1 MRAMI
6 GSSDVV
12 LDGAAAYPEIAGL
25 RAALRRRDWPAC
37 RELLDQLEPTARSAT
52 VQACAGELGL
62 EEFLRGVL
70 AADVTD
76 AAAAALLGHH
86 LIHVGWEIR
95 SGHYATRVSA
105 KQFRQFHDWLRRA
118 ELVLIDA
125 AARHPKDPAIW
136 TARLLTARGLQLGLA
151 ESRRRLDRAV
161 AAQPHHL
168 PAQLQFLQTACPKW
182 DGTWEL
188 VHGFAR
194 DAMLA
199 APPGSPHAVL
209 VVHAHVEHIFGD
221 DDTDVFRY
229 LADDAIRGEIY
240 EAAHRSIWHPE
251 FRRGHGWVQAFNAF
265 ALIFTM
271 LDDRRSAATAFAG
284 LGSLAAEYPW
294 NQIGGDVHTQIREA
308 RAWAYEGAA

>member
-6 GSSDVV
+6 GSTDVV
-12 LDGAAAYPEIAGL
+12 LDAAAAYPEIAGL

-37 RELLDQLEPTARSAT
+37 RALLDQLEPTARSAAL
-52 VQACAGELGL
+52 QSCAGELGL

-95 SGHYATRVSA
+95 SGQYAKHVGAR
-105 KQFRQFHDWLRRA
+105 QFDRFHDWLRRA

-151 ESRRRLDRAV
+151 EARRRLDRAV

-168 PAQLQFLQTACPKW
+168 PAQLQFLQSACPKW
-182 DGTWEL
+182 DGTWE
-188 VHGFAR
+188 VAHEFAR

-209 VVHAHVEHIFGD
+209 VVHAHVEHIVGD
-221 DDTDVFRY
+221 DDTDVVRY
-229 LADDAIRGEIY
+229 LADDTIRAGIY

-251 FRRGHGWVQAFNAF
+251 FRRGPGWVQAFTAF

-284 LGSLAAEYPW
+284 LGTLAAEYPW
-294 NQIGGDVHTQIREA
+294 NQIGSDVSAQIREA
-308 RAWAYEGAA
+308 RAWAYEEAV

>member
-1 MRAMI
+1 MI

-25 RAALRRRDWPAC
+25 RAALHRRDWPGGRA
-37 RELLDQLEPTARSAT
+37 LLDQLEPMARSAAL
-52 VQACAGELGL
+52 QACAGEPGL

-86 LIHVGWEIR
+86 LIHNGWEIR
-95 SGHYATRVSA
+95 SGRYAEHVSSG
-105 KQFRQFHDWLRRA
+105 QFRMFHDWLRKA

-125 AARHPKDPAIW
+125 AARHPRDPAIW

-151 ESRRRLDRAV
+151 ESRRRLDRAL

-188 VHGFAR
+188 LHEFAR

-229 LADDAIRGEIY
+229 LAGDAVRTEIY

-251 FRRGHGWVQAFNAF
+251 FRTGPGWVQALNAF

-271 LDDRRSAATAFAG
+271 LDDRRSAATAFTR
-284 LGSLAAEYPW
+284 LGNLAAEYPW
-294 NQIGGDVHTQIREA
+294 NQIGNDVNAQIREA
-308 RAWAYEGAA
+308 RAWAYEGTP

>member
-1 MRAMI
+1 MI

-25 RAALRRRDWPAC
+25 RAALRRRDWPAG
-37 RELLDQLEPTARSAT
+37 RALLDQLEPSARSAAL
-52 VQACAGELGL
+52 QACAGELGL
-62 EEFLRGVL
+62 EEFLRDVL
-70 AADVTD
+70 TADVTD
-76 AAAAALLGHH
+76 ASAAALLGHH

-95 SGHYATRVSA
+95 SGQYARHISSR
-105 KQFRQFHDWLRRA
+105 QFHRFHDWLRRA
-118 ELVLIDA
+118 EQVLIDA
-125 AARHPKDPAIW
+125 AARHPRDPAIW

-151 ESRRRLDRAV
+151 ETRRRLDRAL

-168 PAQLQFLQTACPKW
+168 PAQLQFLQSACPKW

-188 VHGFAR
+188 AHGFAR
-194 DAMLA
+194 DAMQA
-199 APPGSPHAVL
+199 AAPGSPHAVL

-221 DDTDVFRY
+221 DDTDVFQY
-229 LADDAIRGEIY
+229 LANDAVRNEIY

-251 FRRGHGWVQAFNAF
+251 FRHGPGWLQALNAF

-284 LGSLAAEYPW
+284 LGNLAAEYPW
-294 NQIGGDVHTQIREA
+294 NQVGSDVNAQVREA
-308 RAWAYEGAA
+308 RAWAYEGAS

>member
-1 MRAMI
+1 MI

-12 LDGAAAYPEIAGL
+12 LDRAAAYPEIAGL

-37 RELLDQLEPTARSAT
+37 RALLDQLVPMARSDALF
-52 VQACAGELGL
+52 ACSGEVGL
-62 EEFLRGVL
+62 EDLLRPVL

-76 AAAAALLGHH
+76 ASAAALLGHH

-95 SGHYATRVSA
+95 SGYYAEHVSA
-105 KQFRQFHDWLRRA
+105 QQFRQFHDWLRRA
-118 ELVLIDA
+118 EMVLIDA

-151 ESRRRLDRAV
+151 EARRRLDRAL
-161 AAQPHHL
+161 AADPGHL
-168 PAQLQFLQTACPKW
+168 PAQLQFLQSACPKW

-194 DAMLA
+194 ESMLA

-209 VVHAHVEHIFGD
+209 VVNAHIEHIFGD

-229 LADDAIRGEIY
+229 LANDAIRAEIY

-251 FRRGHGWVQAFNAF
+251 FRHGPGWLSALNAF

-284 LGSLAAEYPW
+284 LGNLAAEYPW
-294 NQIGGDVHTQIREA
+294 NQVGNDVEVQVRQA
-308 RAWAYEGAA
+308 RAWAYEGAV

>member
-1 MRAMI
+1 MI

-12 LDGAAAYPEIAGL
+12 LDRAAAYPEIAGL

-37 RELLDQLEPTARSAT
+37 RAVLDQLEQMARSDALH
-52 VQACAGELGL
+52 ACAGEVGL
-62 EEFLRGVL
+62 EDFLRAVL

-76 AAAAALLGHH
+76 ASAAALLGHH

-95 SGHYATRVSA
+95 SGFYAEQVSA
-105 KQFRQFHDWLRRA
+105 QQFRQFHDWLRRA

-151 ESRRRLDRAV
+151 EARRRLDRAL

-168 PAQLQFLQTACPKW
+168 PAQLQFLQSACPKW

-194 DAMLA
+194 EAMLA

-209 VVHAHVEHIFGD
+209 VVHAHVEHIFGA

-229 LADDAIRGEIY
+229 LANDAIRAEIY

-251 FRRGHGWVQAFNAF
+251 FRHGPGWLPALSAF
-265 ALIFTM
+265 AMIFTM

-284 LGSLAAEYPW
+284 LGNLASDYPW
-294 NQIGGDVHTQIREA
+294 NQVGNDVDAQIREA
-308 RAWAYEGAA
+308 RAWAYEGAR